1 MATIS
6 EETSGEVAE
15 RHGGRYLDASRDVVL
30 RETAL
35 ALLAEV
41 GYERLTMDA
50 VAARAHA
57 GKTTIYRR
65 WAGKAELVVDALKCA
80 KGDFEF
86 PDTGSLRKDLRMVAQ
101 HAAEPHNRFDAEV
114 TVGIITALA
123 HDAELR
129 MVFREQLLDPQL
141 RGFREVF
148 ERAVDRG
155 EIPEGRDL
163 DLLAALFP
171 ALVLQQVVTS
181 GEIPDAELAQRMM
194 DEVIFPLATA
204 PTGTTRR
211 DAAAADA

>member
-1 MATIS
+1 MTTVS
-6 EETSGEVAE
+6 EETGGDAAE

-50 VAARAHA
+50 VAARARA

-80 KGDFEF
+80 KGEFEF
-86 PDTGSLRKDLRMVAQ
+86 PDTGSLQEDLRMVAQ
-101 HAAEPHNRFDAEV
+101 HATEPHSRFDADV

-129 MVFREQLLDPQL
+129 TVFREQLLDPQL
-141 RGFREVF
+141 RGLREVF

-155 EIPEGRDL
+155 EIPKERDI

-171 ALVLQQVVTS
+171 ALALQHVVTS
-181 GEIPDAELAQRMM
+181 GEVPDARLTQRIM

-204 PTGTTRR
+204 PP
-211 DAAAADA
+211 AAARRGAAAET